1 MKKYFCDVC
10 GAELA
15 AGGKTLTA
23 SPDSVV
29 TLCNLEDLC
38 PRCEGL
44 AREPDA
50 SALVLKE
57 LRRMA
62 ERNEELPAPPPPLTG
77 RNAREKRAV
86 LAAVEAYRREHG
98 PGSIPKLARLA
109 KVAESELRNMISCA
123 PVPIATWRKVGRA
136 LGVAGTR
143 KPEEGTA

>member
-10 GAELA
+10 GAGLA

-38 PRCEGL
+38 PRCEGF
-44 AREPDA
+44 ARELDV
-50 SALVLKE
+50 SVLVLKE

-62 ERNEELPAPPPPLTG
+62 ERQGEPPAPPPPLTG

-86 LAAVEAYRREHG
+86 LAAVEAYRRENG
-98 PGSIPKLARLA
+98 PGAVLRLA
-109 KVAESELRNMISCA
+109 ALAGVGESELRDMISCA
-123 PVPIATWRKVGRA
+123 SVPIATWRKVGKA
-136 LGVAGTR
+136 LGV
-143 KPEEGTA
+143 TAP